1 LEGVTSRKRLKQTL
15 AIANRIDAR
24 GEFRQERS
32 MKRFLAGLPLF
43 FILPNLFAQSA
54 SPAASPMDPETAA
67 AAAAAATGLAGMG
80 FACCFL
86 YCLFIAGCIVA
97 WICVAIWIMRDAKS
111 RQSENAQLVTIL
123 GWLVPLVGLIVHL
136 ATRPKVNLVPCPHCK
151 KKRIEGSAVCPH
163 CGQP

>member
-1 LEGVTSRKRLKQTL
+1 
-15 AIANRIDAR
+15 
-24 GEFRQERS
+24 
-32 MKRFLAGLPLF
+32 MKRFLSGLPLF
-43 FILPNLFAQSA
+43 FLAATLFAQRSTPPASSSPDSA
-54 SPAASPMDPETAA
+54 ESAA
-67 AAAAAATGLAGMG
+67 AAAGIAGVG

-86 YCLFIAGCIVA
+86 YFLLIAGCLAA

-136 ATRPKVNLVPCPHCK
+136 ATRPNVNLVVCPHCK
-151 KKRIEGSAVCPH
+151 KKRIEGSPVCPH

>member
-1 LEGVTSRKRLKQTL
+1 
-15 AIANRIDAR
+15 
-24 GEFRQERS
+24 
-32 MKRFLAGLPLF
+32 MKRFLSGLPLF
-43 FILPNLFAQSA
+43 FAISNLFAQTA
-54 SPAASPMDPETAA
+54 TPDGSPLDPKTAA
-67 AAAAAATGLAGMG
+67 AAAAAATGLMGMG

-86 YCLFIAGCIVA
+86 YLLFIAGCLAA

-136 ATRPKVNLVPCPHCK
+136 ATRPNVNLVVCPHCK
-151 KKRIEGSAVCPH
+151 KKRIEGSPVCPH

>member
-1 LEGVTSRKRLKQTL
+1 
-15 AIANRIDAR
+15 
-24 GEFRQERS
+24 
-32 MKRFLAGLPLF
+32 MKRFLSGLPLF
-43 FILPNLFAQSA
+43 FVVANLRAQT
-54 SPAASPMDPETAA
+54 PTPDGSPMDPQTAA
-67 AAAAAATGLAGMG
+67 AAAAAATGLMGMG

-86 YCLFIAGCIVA
+86 YFLLIAGMIAA

-136 ATRPKVNLVPCPHCK
+136 ATRPNVNLVVCPHCK
-151 KKRIEGSAVCPH
+151 KKRIEGSPVCPH

>member
-1 LEGVTSRKRLKQTL
+1 
-15 AIANRIDAR
+15 
-24 GEFRQERS
+24 
-32 MKRFLAGLPLF
+32 MKRFLSGLPLF
-43 FILPNLFAQSA
+43 FLVANLLAQRSTPSA
-54 SPAASPMDPETAA
+54 NTSPDSAESAA
-67 AAAAAATGLAGMG
+67 AVAGIAGIG

-86 YCLFIAGCIVA
+86 YFLLIAGFLAV

-136 ATRPKVNLVPCPHCK
+136 ATRPNVNLVVCPHCK
-151 KKRIEGSAVCPH
+151 KKRIEGSPVCPH

>member
-1 LEGVTSRKRLKQTL
+1 
-15 AIANRIDAR
+15 
-24 GEFRQERS
+24 
-32 MKRFLAGLPLF
+32 MKRFLSGLPLF
-43 FILPNLFAQSA
+43 FLVANLLAQRSTPSA
-54 SPAASPMDPETAA
+54 NTSPDSAESAA
-67 AAAAAATGLAGMG
+67 AAAGIAGIG

-86 YCLFIAGCIVA
+86 YFLLIACCLAA

-136 ATRPKVNLVPCPHCK
+136 ATRPNVNLVVCPHCK
-151 KKRIEGSAVCPH
+151 KKRIEGSPVCPH

>member
-1 LEGVTSRKRLKQTL
+1 
-15 AIANRIDAR
+15 
-24 GEFRQERS
+24 
-32 MKRFLAGLPLF
+32 MKRFLSGLPLF
-43 FILPNLFAQSA
+43 FAISNLFAQTA
-54 SPAASPMDPETAA
+54 TPDGSPLDPKTAA

-80 FACCFL
+80 VACCFL
-86 YCLFIAGCIVA
+86 YILFIAGCLAA

-136 ATRPKVNLVPCPHCK
+136 ATRPNVNLVVCPHCK
-151 KKRIEGSAVCPH
+151 KKRIEGSPVCPH